1 MTARLILIC
10 HASTAAVRSSSFPA
24 DEPLDQHGEASAAAL
39 AGRLP
44 SADRWLTS
52 PELRA
57 RDTAR
62 ALGFDAVVEQALR
75 DCDYGSWS
83 GRSFEDVCAREPNAV
98 AVWLNDPAAT
108 PHGGESILRLMQR
121 VADWLQGEQAHH
133 RRSIVV
139 THPAVIRAVI
149 LCAIGAPAECFWRI
163 DIAPLSATGLSG
175 AAGRWNL
182 SFAGCAGQDRL

>member
-1 MTARLILIC
+1 
-10 HASTAAVRSSSFPA
+10 
-24 DEPLDQHGEASAAAL
+24 
-39 AGRLP
+39 
-44 SADRWLTS
+44 
-52 PELRA
+52 
-57 RDTAR
+57 
-62 ALGFDAVVEQALR
+62 
-75 DCDYGSWS
+75 YGSWS

-149 LCAIGAPAECFWRI
+149 LCAIGAPAGCFWRI
-163 DIAPLSATGLSG
+163 DLAPRSAAGLSG
-175 AAGRWNL
+175 AAGRWTL
-182 SFAGCAGQDRL
+182 SSAGCAGQDRLYRADLRRRTFRVPGLKQQSSFQP